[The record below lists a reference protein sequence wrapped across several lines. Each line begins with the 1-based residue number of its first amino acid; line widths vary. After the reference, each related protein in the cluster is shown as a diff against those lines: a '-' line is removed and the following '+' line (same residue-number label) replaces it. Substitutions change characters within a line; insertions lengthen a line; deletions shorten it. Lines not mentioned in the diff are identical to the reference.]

1 MKKES
6 GFTLIEIIVTLVIV
20 GIIATMAGMGIV
32 SGIKGYVFAKGNAAM
47 TQKSQMA
54 LARVSRE
61 LMELVDVTTAQ
72 SSQVTYSRFDFD
84 SGNII
89 SQTMYLD
96 SGLVK
101 IASGSTPSGGDTI
114 VDDVGSFTLTY
125 YKGTN
130 TWQTADDIQLLSS
143 IRIVIGLTNPG
154 GGSDI
159 SFSTTVTPRNNKNA
173 GGAPPPSSQNPTTPS
188 GCFITT
194 VSYEWTVPLV
204 EEFSGVV
211 DGFMALNGGKYG
223 F

>member
-6 GFTLIEIIVTLVIV
+6 GFTLIEIIVTLIIV
-20 GIIATMAGMGIV
+20 GIIATMAGMGIA
-32 SGIKGYVFAKGNAAM
+32 SGIKGYMLAKGNAAI

-72 SSQVTYSRFDFD
+72 PSRVTYSRFDFD
-84 SGNII
+84 SGNIV
-89 SQTMYLD
+89 SRTVYLD
-96 SGLVK
+96 SGSVK

-114 VDDVGSFTLTY
+114 VDDVGSFTLNY

-130 TWQTADDIQLLSS
+130 AWQITDDIQLLSA

-159 SFSTTVTPRNNKNA
+159 SFSTTATPRNNKNA
-173 GGAPPPSSQNPTTPS
+173 GGAPPPSPQSSVPH
-188 GCFITT
+188 CFISTA
-194 VSYEWTVPLV
+194 SYGWAAHLIAKLSR
-204 EEFSGVV
+204 SG
-211 DGFMALNGGKYG
+211 DGLATLNGGEYG

>member
-6 GFTLIEIIVTLVIV
+6 GFTLIEIIVTLIIV
-20 GIIATMAGMGIV
+20 GIIATIAGMGIA
-32 SGIKGYVFAKGNAAM
+32 SGIKGYMLARGNAAI

-61 LMELVDVTTAQ
+61 LMELVDVATAQ
-72 SSQVTYSRFDFD
+72 PSRVTYNRFDFD
-84 SGNII
+84 SGNIV

-96 SGLVK
+96 SGSVK
-101 IASGSTPSGGDTI
+101 IVSGSTPSGGDTI

-130 TWQTADDIQLLSS
+130 TWQTADDIQLLST

-154 GGSDI
+154 GGSDLP
-159 SFSTTVTPRNNKNA
+159 FSTTVTPRNNKNA
-173 GGAPPPSSQNPTTPS
+173 GGAPPPSPQSPPPS

-194 VSYEWTVPLV
+194 VSHGWPAHLIAKL
-204 EEFSGVV
+204 SGSG
-211 DGFMALNGGKYG
+211 DGLATLNGGEYG